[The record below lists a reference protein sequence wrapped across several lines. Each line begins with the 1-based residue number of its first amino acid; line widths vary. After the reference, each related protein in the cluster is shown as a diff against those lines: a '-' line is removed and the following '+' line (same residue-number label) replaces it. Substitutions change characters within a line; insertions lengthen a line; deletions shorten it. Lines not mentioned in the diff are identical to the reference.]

1 MKLFEHPDFDQ
12 LIVRTAQ
19 HFASQGFREEFIEKD
34 YYAMEVL
41 RAVASH
47 AFDKVIF
54 KGGTSLSK
62 AWGLI
67 DRFSED
73 IDLFLDTALL
83 GDKPTRGDKD
93 RALKGIRDAVA
104 NATGMPAEVKF
115 SRTGFRR
122 SEYFTYAPKFATSMQ
137 PKILLEISTASGREP
152 KETVSLRSYVSQFL
166 LDQKITLGA
175 EDEGPFDVQVL
186 HFRRTFVEKLF
197 AIHGYVHRLITEQ
210 KPIGSYA
217 RHYYDLYQLSLRDE
231 VRQMLAS
238 AEYGTIKD
246 DYDRICRES
255 YPEVYVRPEG
265 LTFRDSPA
273 LFPDAEMEGNLK
285 AEYDRQCRILCFTD
299 YPSWDAVRKTFEA
312 MRHQL

>member
-1 MKLFEHPDFDQ
+1 MKLCEHRDFEQ

-19 HFASQGFREEFIEKD
+19 HFASKGYREEFIEKD
-34 YYAMEVL
+34 YYAMDVL

-47 AFDKVIF
+47 AFDRVMF

-73 IDLFLDTALL
+73 IDLFFDTAIL
-83 GDKPTRGDKD
+83 GENPTKGEKD
-93 RALKGIRDAVA
+93 RALKGIRDAVVT
-104 NATGMPAEVKF
+104 ATGMPVELKF
-115 SRTGFRR
+115 STTGFRR
-122 SEYFTYAPKFATSMQ
+122 SEYFTYTPKFAASMQ

-175 EDEGPFDVQVL
+175 EDEAPFDVQVL

-197 AIHGYVHRLITEQ
+197 AIHGYVHRQITEQ
-210 KPIGSYA
+210 RPIGSYA
-217 RHYYDLYQLSLRDE
+217 RHFYDLHQLSLRGE
-231 VRQMLAS
+231 VGQMLES
-238 AEYGTIKD
+238 AEYGEIKA
-246 DYDRICRES
+246 DYDRICSES
-255 YPEVYVRPEG
+255 YPDVYVRPEG

-273 LFPDAEMEGNLK
+273 LFPDAALEPSLRLQYETQCK
-285 AEYDRQCRILCFTD
+285 ALCFKD
-299 YPSWDAVRKTFEA
+299 YPSWDAVRQLFDG
-312 MRHQL
+312 MRDQL